1 MTKGDREKM
10 SISANLV
17 KELRDKT
24 GAGMMDCKKAL
35 THTNGDLEKAVDYLR
50 KKGIQSASSKIGR
63 KTSNGLIASYI
74 HLNGKVGILLEINC
88 ETDFVAKTPEF
99 NELAK
104 NITLQIAAA
113 NPKYIKREEVPDEV
127 IKKEKEIYYSQSE
140 NLDKPQ
146 KVLDNIAEGK
156 LNKYFK
162 EICLLE
168 QGYIREP
175 EKTVN
180 HLVLET
186 IAKLKENIVIKRFVR
201 FQLGE

>member
-1 MTKGDREKM
+1 M
-10 SISANLV
+10 SISAKLV

-35 THTNGDLEKAVDYLR
+35 TKTNGDLEKAVDYLR
-50 KKGIQSASSKIGR
+50 KKGIQSASSKFGR
-63 KTSNGLIASYI
+63 KASNGLSASYI
-74 HLNGKVGILLEINC
+74 HLNGKVGVLLEINC

-104 NITLQIAAA
+104 NITLQIAAS
-113 NPKYIKREEVPDEV
+113 NPKYTKREEIPEEV
-127 IKKEKEIYYSQSE
+127 ISKEKEVYSGQAE
-140 NLDKPQ
+140 NLNKPQ
-146 KVLDNIAEGK
+146 KVLDKIVEGK

-168 QGYIREP
+168 QEYIREP

-180 HLVLET
+180 QLILEA
-186 IAKLKENIVIKRFVR
+186 IAKLKENIIVKRFAR
-201 FQLGE
+201 FKLGE

>member
-1 MTKGDREKM
+1 M

>member
-1 MTKGDREKM
+1 M
-10 SISANLV
+10 SISAKRV

-35 THTNGDLEKAVDYLR
+35 THTEGDLEKAVDYLR
-50 KKGIQSASSKIGR
+50 KKGIQAATSKFGR
-63 KTSNGLIASYI
+63 KASNGLIASYI
-74 HLNGKVGILLEINC
+74 HLNGKVGVLLEINC

-113 NPKYIKREEVPDEV
+113 NPVYVKREEVPEEI
-127 IKKEKEIYYSQSE
+127 IKKEKEVYYGQAE
-140 NLDKPQ
+140 NLNKPQ
-146 KVLDNIAEGK
+146 KVIEQIAEGK
-156 LNKYFK
+156 LNKFFK
-162 EICLLE
+162 ETCLLE
-168 QGYIREP
+168 QEYIRDP

-180 HLVLET
+180 QLVLES
-186 IAKLKENIVIKRFVR
+186 IAMLKENIVVRRFVR

>member
-1 MTKGDREKM
+1 MI
-10 SISANLV
+10 ISAKLV

-35 THTNGDLEKAVDYLR
+35 IHTDGDLQKAVDYLR
-50 KKGIQSASSKIGR
+50 KKGIQAATSKFGR
-63 KTSNGLIASYI
+63 KASNGLITSYI
-74 HLNGKVGILLEINC
+74 HLNGTVGVLLEINC

-113 NPKYIKREEVPDEV
+113 NPKYVKREEVPDEL
-127 IKKEKEIYYSQSE
+127 IRKEKEVYCSQAE
-140 NLDKPQ
+140 NLNKPQ
-146 KVLDNIAEGK
+146 KVLDNIVEGK
-156 LNKYFK
+156 LNKFFG

-168 QGYIREP
+168 QGYIRDP

-186 IAKLKENIVIKRFVR
+186 IAKLKENIIVKRFVR
-201 FQLGE
+201 FQLGEQTSSME

>member
-1 MTKGDREKM
+1 M
-10 SISANLV
+10 SISAKLV

-35 THTNGDLEKAVDYLR
+35 TETNGDLQKAVDYLR
-50 KKGIQSASSKIGR
+50 KKGMQSASSKFGR
-63 KTSNGLIASYI
+63 KASNGLIASYI
-74 HLNGKVGILLEINC
+74 HLDGKVGVLLEINC

-104 NITLQIAAA
+104 NITLQVAAA
-113 NPKYIKREEVPDEV
+113 NPKYVKREDVPEE
-127 IKKEKEIYYSQSE
+127 IINKEKEVYFGQVE
-140 NLDKPQ
+140 NLNKPQ
-146 KVLDNIAEGK
+146 KVLDNIVEGK

-168 QGYIREP
+168 QEYIRDS

-180 HLVLET
+180 QLVLET
-186 IAKLKENIVIKRFVR
+186 IAKLKENIIVRRFIR
-201 FQLGE
+201 YQLGEE

>member
-1 MTKGDREKM
+1 M
-10 SISANLV
+10 SISAKLV

-50 KKGIQSASSKIGR
+50 KKGIQSATSKFGR
-63 KTSNGLIASYI
+63 KVSNGLIASYI
-74 HLNGKVGILLEINC
+74 HLDGKVGVLLEINC

-104 NITLQIAAA
+104 NITLQIAAS
-113 NPKYIKREEVPDEV
+113 NPKYISREDVPED
-127 IKKEKEIYYSQSE
+127 IINKEKEIYFGQVE
-140 NLDKPQ
+140 NMNKPE
-146 KVLDNIAEGK
+146 KVLNNIVEGK

-168 QGYIREP
+168 QEYIRDTD
-175 EKTVN
+175 KTVN
-180 HLVLET
+180 QLILEA
-186 IAKLKENIVIKRFVR
+186 IAKLKENIVLRRFVR
-201 FQLGE
+201 YQLGEEE